1 MSTAPDHALS
11 SDARETHLPGVS
23 DSRRVIRAI
32 LLAGLVAGVLDIA
45 DALIFT
51 AARGGSP
58 TRVLQY
64 IASGVLGQDSFQGG
78 AATAALGLFLHFVI
92 ATGAAAVFVVASLQL
107 PALLRRPFLWGP
119 IYGIV
124 VLIVMNRVVVPLS
137 LVRRAPLALNAGFI
151 NLVAAHI
158 FCVGIPIAFVASRK
172 LLVRR
177 TRHA

>member
-1 MSTAPDHALS
+1 VSTAPDHALS
-11 SDARETHLPGVS
+11 SDAGETYLPGVS
-23 DSRRVIRAI
+23 DSRRVIQAI

-45 DALIFT
+45 DALTFT

-78 AATAALGLFLHFVI
+78 ASTAALGLFLHFVI
-92 ATGAAAVFVVASLQL
+92 ATGAAAVFVAASLQL
-107 PALLRRPFLWGP
+107 PVLLRRPFLWGP

-158 FCVGIPIAFVASRK
+158 FCVGIPIAFVASRM

-177 TRHA
+177 TR